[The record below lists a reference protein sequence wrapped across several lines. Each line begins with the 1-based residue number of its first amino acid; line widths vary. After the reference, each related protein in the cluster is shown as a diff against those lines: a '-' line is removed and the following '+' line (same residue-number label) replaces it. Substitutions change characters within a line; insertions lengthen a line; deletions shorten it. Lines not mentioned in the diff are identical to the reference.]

1 MKILKYILFLS
12 ILSSLF
18 ILVYRQSDKKGFRKW
33 WISFRMAILIAA
45 TLAGLIPYNAEA
57 TDNTNAIQP
66 DVIERSLETPRGGF
80 KTDPSPILVKK
91 KWFWFLE

>member
-1 MKILKYILFLS
+1 
-12 ILSSLF
+12 
-18 ILVYRQSDKKGFRKW
+18 
-33 WISFRMAILIAA
+33 MAILIAA

-80 KTDPSPILVKK
+80 KTDPSQERVVL
-91 KWFWFLE
+91 FLE